1 MHPFDEGVPI
11 SKANG
16 RPASTPTVRSLSPI
30 GILNAAL
37 RAVPAVK
44 YALGVAAVA
53 VLGAVV
59 VGTLGNTRAAV
70 IILGGMFIGML
81 LLFVFAR
88 LVASRSRAVTSAGVF
103 LLWAAILFFCTFL
116 VFTAAAVAVG
126 WPKPWASFLGVEG
139 GVVSSVPLLGPP
151 PMLGPISETVL
162 FDNWNE
168 QAVDNN
174 PTIPTRFTIA
184 KDYYITSIANYHW
197 NYGRGMARGNIS
209 LRHQN
214 GTVYGPW
221 QAITSA
227 GQDDRQSVN
236 WECKPNI
243 KIPAGTYTVIDSDPA
258 SWSQNEKSSRRG
270 ISLVKGY
277 AAS

>member
-1 MHPFDEGVPI
+1 M
-11 SKANG
+11 SKADP
-16 RPASTPTVRSLSPI
+16 RVPSPPTVRSLSPI
-30 GILNAAL
+30 NILNAAL

-53 VLGAVV
+53 VLGAVI
-59 VGTLGNTRAAV
+59 VGTLGNTRAAIV
-70 IILGGMFIGML
+70 ILSGMFIGML

-88 LVASRSRAVTSAGVF
+88 LVASETPAVTSAGVF

-116 VFTAAAVAVG
+116 FFTAAAVAVG
-126 WPKPWASFLGVEG
+126 WPKPWATFLGVEA
-139 GVVSSVPLLGPP
+139 VVSSFPVPGPP
-151 PMLGPISETVL
+151 SETVL

-168 QAVDNN
+168 QSVESN
-174 PTIPTRFTIA
+174 PEIPTEFTIA
-184 KDYYITSIANYHW
+184 KDHCITTIANYHW
-197 NYGRGMARGNIS
+197 KGMARGSIA

-221 QAITSA
+221 QVTTSS
-227 GQDDRQSVN
+227 GHGGRPNVN

-243 KIPAGTYTVIDSDPA
+243 RIPAGTYRVIDSDVA
-258 SWSQNEKSSRRG
+258 SWSQNEKSGRRG

-277 AAS
+277 PVN